1 MKGSNMNRLK
11 GSILVIDDSMEYQ
24 LIVSEVLENEGYTVH
39 VMSDGASALD
49 AIESINP
56 DLILLDIV
64 MPGMSG
70 YDVCDVIKGIPKFS
84 DIPIIFL
91 TTLDSTA
98 DEIKGL
104 EHGAADYIR
113 KPISVPV
120 LKARVKSYIQLRQ
133 YIQFI
138 KKTKKIV
145 SLRF

>member
-104 EHGAADYIR
+104 EHGDRRLY
-113 KPISVPV
+113 S
-120 LKARVKSYIQLRQ
+120 
-133 YIQFI
+133 
-138 KKTKKIV
+138 KTNF
-145 SLRF
+145 RP